1 MTELVED
8 FYGVYL
14 LYNLSE
20 KYKGNVYI
28 GFTVDP
34 NRRINQHNK
43 GVKYGGARKTSY
55 KGPW

>member
-34 NRRINQHNK
+34 NRRISQHNK